1 MNPTQGKILTPNQQA
16 FSASA
21 LLMAISLALIYII
34 DIYFS
39 TQPPLSEYIKP
50 PSSTTISI
58 TAAAYFLTLTLVALI
73 REKWYWAILPIVIM
87 TTPNAINDILPS
99 FYMSKEGAVDTPSFS
114 LITHIDAFLISG
126 LLRYSSLTRS
136 IKIRSTGILVT
147 AALLAGW
154 VTFMLLLGIHS
165 ELLGATLTGL
175 FQLRYFIMLM
185 LLFML
190 ATPHRHMS
198 TLLLSMLGA
207 TILVAVEAAA
217 YTQINGLERL
227 TSGNFGT
234 NPLGHLLA
242 AMTVAALA
250 SGRLLDMRLKIAFF
264 LMATVLIA
272 FNETRFSFVAMLLG
286 IGAMLYI
293 STESATK
300 KLTAL
305 IALTFLVA
313 TFTLFTP
320 PGQSILAG
328 LSSVLTNLSDLNEL
342 PRTEESSSMITRLY
356 MWVQTTSM
364 ILDHWI
370 SGLGPG
376 QWAFHKE
383 AYDIPFPGILDPHS
397 DLLVYVVSYG
407 FPGLIFFF
415 IIFILPLWRAYKARN
430 IAMRTTDHT
439 GDSLIMLSSFVL
451 TMLIAGLTNA
461 VTWKHQI
468 AALVYLSSIALLT
481 HPLITKHQFSKARV

>member
-1 MNPTQGKILTPNQQA
+1 MI
-16 FSASA
+16 
-21 LLMAISLALIYII
+21 LMAASLALIYGINI
-34 DIYFS
+34 LFS
-39 TQPPLSEYIKP
+39 AQPPTSEYIKP
-50 PSSTTISI
+50 SSATTISL
-58 TAAAYFLTLTLVALI
+58 AAIPYFLTLTLVALI
-73 REKWYWAILPIVIM
+73 REKWYWAIMPIVIM
-87 TTPNAINDILPS
+87 TTPNAINDLLPS
-99 FYMSKEGAVDTPSFS
+99 FYMSKEGTVDTPSFS
-114 LITHIDAFLISG
+114 FITHIDAFLIFG
-126 LLRYSSLTRS
+126 LLRYGSTTRS
-136 IKIRSTGILVT
+136 IQIRSAGILVT

-190 ATPHRHMS
+190 ASPHRHMS
-198 TLLLSMLGA
+198 TILLSMLGA
-207 TILVAVEAAA
+207 TILVAIEAAA
-217 YTQINGLERL
+217 YTQFYGLDRL

-242 AMTVAALA
+242 AMAVASLA
-250 SGRLLDMRLKIAFF
+250 SGRLLDVRMKIAFF
-264 LMATVLIA
+264 LAATALIA

-286 IGAMLYI
+286 IGAMLYM

-300 KLTAL
+300 KIAAL
-305 IALTFLVA
+305 MVLTFLTA

-328 LSSVLTNLSDLNEL
+328 LSSVMANLSDLNEL

-356 MWVQTTSM
+356 MWVQTISM

-383 AYDIPFPGILDPHS
+383 TYDIPFPGILDPHS
-397 DLLVYVVSYG
+397 DFLVYVVSYG

-468 AALVYLSSIALLT
+468 AVLVYLSSIALLT
-481 HPLITKHQFSKARV
+481 HPLIKKHRFTKTRA